1 MDLLHLAGLNIPD
14 HATVVVARGHDS
26 VSIRATR
33 KTPDFSIVVRAHD
46 NVHFTPSADA
56 SDVTITSSD
65 HQFAI
70 RSDSDSA
77 DERFHVNGSG
87 GRSLASINF
96 FSVPLHD
103 IAISTS
109 REDRFRS
116 IIKSHGVDSALVG
129 GDMMAK

>member
-46 NVHFTPSADA
+46 NVHFTPGADA